1 MDLETIEWI
10 YDLQNVSMTYKM
22 DLEATELI

>member
-10 YDLQNVSMTYKM
+10 YDLQNGSMTYKM